1 MNLTNDR
8 EKEVML
14 MCKGIDLYSGLVE
27 DVLSLCFRYTGLN
40 DQEILLN
47 TIFSE
52 KALKIPTEM
61 CTWLSKGQ

>member
-1 MNLTNDR
+1 MNPKNDR
-8 EKEVML
+8 KKEVV
-14 MCKGIDLYSGLVE
+14 KRYIDLYSGLVE
-27 DVLSLCFRYTGLN
+27 DVLGLCFRYTGLN

>member
-1 MNLTNDR
+1 MTERKRLR
-8 EKEVML
+8 
-14 MCKGIDLYSGLVE
+14 KGIDLYSGLVE
-27 DVLSLCFRYTGLN
+27 DVLGLCFRYTGLN